1 MIEEQLAKLTDA
13 IIKLTEVVNNKTTII
28 EPSIPTKKA
37 SEEVVTPSVKASES
51 TSTAPLEE
59 KATVSTV
66 QSYCL
71 SKVRDNALNRDVIKK
86 TLADYDAKTIHDLKD
101 KLEEFYT
108 KIQSLVV

>member
-28 EPSIPTKKA
+28 EPSIPA
-37 SEEVVTPSVKASES
+37 IKASES

-101 KLEEFYT
+101 KLEEFYI